1 MYHKR
6 KESKH
11 RFIYNPKKRRDPKE
25 ELLEARIITK
35 NLVYIIGLS
44 PSLANK
50 EKLIKYEYLGQ
61 YGTIIKIVVNRNKAF
76 YQNNINGPTYSAYV
90 TYSNPEEASIAILCL
105 DNFIIDN
112 NTIKASFGTT
122 KYCSYFLK
130 GNICNNKDC
139 VFLHKLADENNII
152 KRGDLN
158 SNKILAQQHSIA
170 MNICDIYNIDVKNK
184 LIENSR
190 KNTIFP
196 PLDSIYKLYYV
207 VENDPN
213 KNMSLSKKNYDNLLD
228 TNESI
233 FHSNNEIIKSDEN
246 NNKIKGK
253 KESSNNSSNNEITR
267 DCSKEEIND
276 TILNKNKLFFGRNT
290 SRFSFSDSN
299 VDEKE
304 SIKIPKQI
312 RNLLDTK
319 INLYRLTKYM
329 NQKVIDNILE
339 DEYINY
345 NDSNI
350 NDWANFIRENNDK
363 ENIKDEFENDVDY
376 INQFIMDKVWSKED
390 NSK

>member
-1 MYHKR
+1 MYHNRKDIKNHYVYNSNKR
-6 KESKH
+6 QC
-11 RFIYNPKKRRDPKE
+11 PKD

-61 YGTIIKIVVNRNKAF
+61 YGTIIKIVINRNKAF
-76 YQNNINGPTYSAYV
+76 YQNNINEPTYSAYV
-90 TYSNPEEASIAILCL
+90 TYSKPEEASIAILCL
-105 DNFIIDN
+105 DNIIIDN
-112 NTIKASFGTT
+112 HTIKASFGTT

-139 VFLHKLADENNII
+139 VFLHQLADENNII

-350 NDWANFIRENNDK
+350 NEWANFIRENNDK
-363 ENIKDEFENDVDY
+363 ENNIDEFESDVNY

>member
-139 VFLHKLADENNII
+139 VFLHQLADENNII
-152 KRGDLN
+152 KRSDLN

-170 MNICDIYNIDVKNK
+170 IQICDIYNIDVKKK

-196 PLDSIYKLYYV
+196 PLDSIYKLNYII
-207 VENDPN
+207 ENDPN
-213 KNMSLSKKNYDNLLD
+213 KTMNMNKKKNDNVLIN
-228 TNESI
+228 NENI
-233 FHSNNEIIKSDEN
+233 FHSNKETIKSDEN
-246 NNKIKGK
+246 NNKVKGK
-253 KESSNNSSNNEITR
+253 KESYNNSINNEITR
-267 DCSKEEIND
+267 DSSKEEID
-276 TILNKNKLFFGRNT
+276 PILNKNKLFFGRNT

-304 SIKIPKQI
+304 SIIIPKQI

-329 NQKVIDNILE
+329 NQKIIDHILE

-350 NDWANFIRENNDK
+350 NEWANFIRENNDK
-363 ENIKDEFENDVDY
+363 ENNIDEFESDVNY